1 MKVMVYGG
9 SGSGKSAV
17 AEGIIEKLAPGGG
30 KIYLAT
36 MEPFGA
42 DADERIARH
51 RHMRAK
57 KGFATVER
65 YTDLDGLSLPAGC
78 TVLLE
83 CLGNLAANELFS
95 PAGAGE
101 HAQKAIE
108 RGLAALGEWCTHL
121 VVVSND
127 VGRDGVDYPAETK
140 GYQRLL
146 GSVNRSFTAESDAV
160 VEVVCGIPIYRKG
173 EGLCQSFGL

>member
-1 MKVMVYGG
+1 MVYGG

-17 AEGIIEKLAPGGG
+17 AEGIIEQLAPCGER
-30 KIYLAT
+30 IYLAT

-42 DADERIARH
+42 DAEERIARH
-51 RHMRAK
+51 RLMRAK

-65 YTDLDGLSLPAGC
+65 YTDLGGLSLPAGC
-78 TVLLE
+78 AALLE

-95 PAGAGE
+95 AKGAGE
-101 HAQKAIE
+101 HAHNVVA
-108 RGLAALGEWCTHL
+108 RDLAALGEQCAHL

-127 VGRDGVDYPAETK
+127 IGSDGVDYPAETK

-146 GSVNRSFTAESDAV
+146 GSVNRGFAAECDAV
-160 VEVVCGIPIYRKG
+160 IEVVCGIPIYRKG
-173 EGLCQSFGL
+173 EGLCRFCGQ